1 MKKLVT
7 IIGILCG
14 VTLALSACAAP
25 GTASTATTAS
35 TQATAAATTATY
47 TDPFSY
53 CAAVGTIDTVDTRY
67 SGEKVPDT
75 VISGYLKAAG
85 LENSTEPMDT
95 LKAGTTWRCMDG
107 KVYACNVGANLPCA
121 SQANTDKT
129 PTQAM
134 KDYCATNSEA
144 TDIPASV
151 TGHETVYA
159 WNCSKGAVVL
169 GKQLVQPDAQG
180 FLSDIWYAI
189 EK

>member
-47 TDPFSY
+47 
-53 CAAVGTIDTVDTRY
+53 TVDTRY